1 MVAGCFYALGT
12 AINTVSLGT
21 RKQCGAGISG
31 GLLAGLLR
39 SRWDAD
45 DRRYLSEVRWKER
58 LAPTFSRTSNYFAWC
73 RSHFPGN
80 RGRIVR
86 NSAQEKKIW
95 DVLHVL
101 DVDFIALLSGM
112 KNEAA
117 M

>member
-1 MVAGCFYALGT
+1 MHSAT

-21 RKQCGAGISG
+21 RRKQCGAGIPD

-45 DRRYLSEVRWKER
+45 DRRRLWAGRWNER
-58 LAPTFSRTSNYFAWC
+58 HGARTSNYFAWC
-73 RSHFPGN
+73 RSHIPGN
-80 RGRIVR
+80 AGNIVR
-86 NSAQEKKIW
+86 NSAPERKIW

-101 DVDFIALLSGM
+101 DVDFIAFLSGM

-117 M
+117 I